1 MVLVSALL
9 PHNPLIYRTDA
20 SVYRPGAAGIGLM
33 AGQIGVG
40 LGSAVG
46 HASAVNRVLS
56 SANLQLFLPKGLEIW

>member
-1 MVLVSALL
+1 M
-9 PHNPLIYRTDA
+9 TDA